1 MNKSY
6 LPNDKDTRIG
16 YFGVPGSYTHEAML
30 AIFGENCD
38 EVYEQTF
45 EGIFKLLMEGEIK
58 YGILPI
64 ENSSTGGISD
74 VMDLLNKYDAYIVG
88 EKCLKINHCLLG
100 IPGTTLEEIE
110 EVYSH
115 TQGLQQCKT
124 FLESQNGWKL
134 FNYYNTAKSVEYV
147 KQCNSKT
154 KAAVGSKRAA
164 ALYGLDII
172 KPDINTNE
180 HNYTRF
186 VIIGRDIELKN
197 ESDKI
202 SIILTLPH
210 VAGSLYNDIKIIY
223 ENKLNMMK
231 IESRPIM
238 GKPWEYSFYID
249 FEGNLKDEK
258 VRSGLADIKSISTDF
273 KILGNYKK
281 DA

>member
-1 MNKSY
+1 MYKSDM
-6 LPNDKDTRIG
+6 DKKTRVG

-30 AIFGENCD
+30 AIFGEDCG
-38 EVYEQTF
+38 EVYRESF
-45 EGIFKLLMEGEIK
+45 EGIFKLLMDGEIK
-58 YGILPI
+58 YGVLPI

-74 VMDLLNKYDAYIVG
+74 VMDLLNKYNAYIVG

-100 IPGTTLEEIE
+100 IPGTTIEDIE

-115 TQGLQQCKT
+115 TQGLQQCKE
-124 FLESQNGWKL
+124 FLESQDGWRL
-134 FNYYNTAKSVEYV
+134 YNYYNTAKSVEYV

-154 KAAVGSKRAA
+154 KAAVGSMRAA
-164 ALYGLDII
+164 KLYGLEVV
-172 KPDINTNE
+172 KPNINTNE

-186 VIIGRDIELKN
+186 VIISREVEVSD

-210 VAGSLYNDIKIIY
+210 VVGSLYNVIKVIY
-223 ENKLNMMK
+223 ENNLNMMK

-258 VRSGLADIKSISTDF
+258 VKAGLKNIQSICTEF
-273 KILGNYKK
+273 KVLGNYKK